1 MCICLSHDA
10 SYFGRSR
17 HPSGTSDISIPS
29 PEVRI
34 CFYLITIDYECF
46 SHFLQAIRGGRA
58 SSSKVPLPSPRT
70 SSTSRPNSALSERS
84 MSRCSSRSV
93 TPVTAGQ
100 QKYKKNEIVT
110 MANGVRKK
118 YNGKQWRKL
127 CCRGDC
133 MKESQ
138 KRGLCSRHQSIQSR
152 TVPSTPNEEMRH
164 VRRETST
171 IRAASAALPSESP
184 IRQSHLHRGCSS
196 SMQRLYSPPHVAKTQ
211 RHFSPPLASSANA
224 SKYLKRPV
232 TATDEHEAAKSLVK
246 LGNVFIYS

>member
-1 MCICLSHDA
+1 MS
-10 SYFGRSR
+10 
-17 HPSGTSDISIPS
+17 
-29 PEVRI
+29 
-34 CFYLITIDYECF
+34 
-46 SHFLQAIRGGRA
+46 
-58 SSSKVPLPSPRT
+58 SPRT
-70 SSTSRPNSALSERS
+70 STSRPNSALSERS

-138 KRGLCSRHQSIQSR
+138 KRGLCSRHQSMQSR

-164 VRRETST
+164 IRHESSVM
-171 IRAASAALPSESP
+171 RAASAALPSESP
-184 IRQSHLHRGCSS
+184 VRQSHLHRGSS
-196 SMQRLYSPPHVAKTQ
+196 SSLQRLYSPPHITKTQ
-211 RHFSPPLASSANA
+211 RHFSPPLTSSSVA
-224 SKYLKRPV
+224 SKYQKRPV
-232 TATDEHEAAKSLVK
+232 TVNDEHEAAKSLVK
-246 LGNVFIYS
+246 LGMV